1 MRIGFVVAMEEEYA
15 PFIGRLGKEIG
26 SEGICGAKF
35 CTYESDGNVV
45 VLGQSGIGEI
55 AAAATTALLIGR
67 FGCDYIVNFGL
78 VGSLNGATTGTLA
91 CVKDVVHYDCD
102 VTAFG
107 YAPGQPA
114 GMDVAYFETD
124 LHARASV
131 LAKLPALRLA
141 SGDKFISDTTLKNK
155 LVAEFSADICDMEGA
170 AIAITCTRAA
180 TPFSLIKYVS
190 DAADEAAAETFSL
203 NKTKAFGTAVELVLS
218 LLRA

>member
-1 MRIGFVVAMEEEYA
+1 M
-15 PFIGRLGKEIG
+15 KKIG
-26 SEGICGAKF
+26 SEVICGAKF
-35 CTYESDGNVV
+35 CTYESDEHVV

-78 VGSLNGATTGTLA
+78 VGSLSGAATGTLA

-114 GMDVAYFETD
+114 GMDLAYFETD
-124 LHARASV
+124 LYARASV

-155 LVAEFSADICDMEGA
+155 LVADFSATNFLIVS
-170 AIAITCTRAA
+170 TRM
-180 TPFSLIKYVS
+180 
-190 DAADEAAAETFSL
+190 
-203 NKTKAFGTAVELVLS
+203 
-218 LLRA
+218 